1 MRKRTPK
8 TERAPAVTVQRIVGP
23 QRENMINRYKA
34 KQLEIC
40 GEMLTR
46 AGVPEWVIGADSTV
60 PASSVPCRLKWYL
73 ARRKD
78 VEPWEGDEDLQR
90 EMQRY
95 QTATK
100 LRPNSGLCGMV
111 AESKPTTQ

>member
-1 MRKRTPK
+1 MSKTRSKSEKRIKGPLH
-8 TERAPAVTVQRIVGP
+8 AVVGA
-23 QRENMINRYKA
+23 QRENIINLYKA
-34 KQLEIC
+34 KQLAIC

-60 PASSVPCRLKWYL
+60 PGSSVPCRLKWYL

-90 EMQRY
+90 EMQRLE
-95 QTATK
+95 TAAK
-100 LRPNSGLCGMV
+100 L
-111 AESKPTTQ
+111 